1 MDPHLAPRGFATT
14 VDLVKE
20 QKQNPITVSGVKRK
34 RGDMATPR
42 ISTPSGAGA
51 LSETSNNIRHE
62 FKRPCLPPHPH
73 YNRLKASPIE
83 TVGGSLAAG
92 PALAA
97 QRKDSLSIPTATQ
110 DPTLSLKHPAYDLPD
125 TLVQNLTSL
134 GIRSIYPW
142 QSICLRGRGL
152 MTGEKSLVYTAPT
165 GGGKSLVADV
175 LMLKRVIANKKA
187 ILVLPYVALVQ
198 EKLSWLRRAVDGV
211 QKKTDPSSQ
220 ADIHQ
225 SPKLRKHNGHRSIR
239 VVGFFGGS
247 KARAALAD
255 ADIAVCTIEK
265 ANALVNTAIEDGTV
279 NELGIVVMDELHM
292 IDDDHRGYLMELM
305 ATKLLSMQQGVQIV
319 GMSATLSN
327 TEILATW
334 LGAKYYQSKYKPIP
348 VEEYLVYDNAVHSLP
363 VQSDVSGT
371 STQPASTPSKP
382 SPPVHRIIR
391 PSEHIEMKRPIANA
405 VVALAIETVISGYAA
420 LIFCGSRVVCQATAA
435 LVAGA
440 MPPVAVLDDQILN
453 RRKDVLSG
461 LRSLSVGL
469 DEVLEQTIPQGVAF
483 HHAGLTTEERD
494 LIAEAF
500 DAGVLKV
507 IVATCSLAAGINLPA
522 RRVIL
527 QGARMGRDFVGPA
540 MLRQMRGRAGR
551 KGKDELGE
559 SYICCQREELEEIEQ
574 LLEADIPPTQSC
586 LTLEKRGI
594 KRALLEVIAV
604 RLAAHPDALQEY
616 IRRTLLY
623 HTTDRS
629 TLDSMVQQALEELLD
644 SGYVR
649 LDSEGTYGATL
660 LGQAVVASSL
670 TPDDGLFVH
679 AEFQRAMQAFVMDGE
694 MHIFYMFTPVHSTG
708 LGDINWQIF
717 RREVDSLDESGLRV
731 LQFCGVNP
739 AFVNRMAN
747 SGKQL
752 PEETQKEKG
761 TARIYRRFYAALQ
774 LRDLCNEVPIHM
786 VARKYDMPRG
796 SVQNLAQTCEGFAAG
811 MIKFCERMGWGM
823 LRSVLEHMCDRLKA
837 GAKADLLELAQI
849 PFVKSRTARVFWETG
864 LKSIRAVAAAE
875 PKDLM
880 EILLLAQ
887 PKRSKINRDEE
898 EKYRGKLM
906 VKAEIIVGAANRLW
920 ERQQL
925 VDIEE
930 DI

>member
-1 MDPHLAPRGFATT
+1 MVAPQRFATT
-14 VDLVKE
+14 IDLAR
-20 QKQNPITVSGVKRK
+20 KQNQHTVTVSGVKRK
-34 RGDMATPR
+34 HGDIVPSATNLPG
-42 ISTPSGAGA
+42 GAGA
-51 LSETSNNIRHE
+51 LREMSGNLRHE
-62 FKRPCLPPHPH
+62 FKRPCLQSSHH
-73 YNRLKASPIE
+73 KHLKASVIE
-83 TVGGSLAAG
+83 TVGGLPSTESTCIAQRNVF
-92 PALAA
+92 PSISTAA
-97 QRKDSLSIPTATQ
+97 Q
-110 DPTLSLKHPAYDLPD
+110 DPFLSLKHPAYDLPD
-125 TLVQNLTSL
+125 YLVQNLISL

-142 QSICLRGRGL
+142 QSKCLLSRGL
-152 MTGEKSLVYTAPT
+152 MTGEKNLVYTAPT

-175 LMLKRVIANKKA
+175 LMLKRVLENKKA

-198 EKLSWLRRAVDGV
+198 EKLCWLRRAVEGV
-211 QKKTDPSSQ
+211 QKKTELSNQ
-220 ADIHQ
+220 ADLQQ
-225 SPKLRKHNGHRSIR
+225 SPKFRKQNDHRSIR

-247 KARAALAD
+247 KARATWAD
-255 ADIAVCTIEK
+255 VDIAVCTIEK
-265 ANALVNTAIEDGTV
+265 ANALVNIAIEDGTV

-305 ATKLLSMQQGVQIV
+305 ATKLLSMQQGVQMV

-327 TEILATW
+327 TKILATW
-334 LGAKYYQSKYKPIP
+334 LDAKYYQSMYKPVP
-348 VEEYLVYDNAVHSLP
+348 VEEYLVYDNSVHSLP
-363 VQSDVSGT
+363 AASDFTVPRG
-371 STQPASTPSKP
+371 QPGSTPSRSSNP
-382 SPPVHRIIR
+382 AHRIIR

-405 VVALAIETVISGYAA
+405 VVALAIETVMSGYAA
-420 LIFCGSRVVCQATAA
+420 LVFCGSRSACQATAE
-435 LVAGA
+435 LVARA
-440 MPPVAVLDDQILN
+440 MQPVAVLDEQILN
-453 RRKDVLSG
+453 RRKDLLSS
-461 LRSLSVGL
+461 LRSLPVGL
-469 DEVLEQTIPQGVAF
+469 DEVLEQTIPHGVAF

-559 SYICCQREELEEIEQ
+559 SYICCQREDLEEIEQ
-574 LLEADIPPTQSC
+574 LLEADIPPIQSC
-586 LTLEKRGI
+586 LTPGKRGI

-623 HTTDRS
+623 HTVDRS
-629 TLDSMVQQALEELLD
+629 ILDTMVQKALEELLE
-644 SGYVR
+644 SKFISLG
-649 LDSEGTYGATL
+649 SEGTYGATL

-708 LGDINWQIF
+708 LGDINWPVF
-717 RREVDSLDESGLRV
+717 RREVDGLDESGLRV
-731 LQFCGVNP
+731 LQFCGISP

-752 PEETQKEKG
+752 PEGTQKEKD

-774 LRDLCNEVPIHM
+774 LRDLCNEVPVHV

-823 LRSVLEHMCDRLKA
+823 LRSVLEHMRDRLKA

-849 PFVKSRTARVFWETG
+849 PFVKSRMARVFWENG
-864 LKSIRAVAAAE
+864 LKSVRAVAAAE
-875 PKDLM
+875 PKDVV

-887 PKRSKINRDEE
+887 PKRSKINGDEE
-898 EKYRGKLM
+898 ERYRGKLM
-906 VKAEIIVGAANRLW
+906 GKAEIIVGAANRLW
-920 ERQQL
+920 ERQQQ

-930 DI
+930 DF

>member
-1 MDPHLAPRGFATT
+1 MGSRLAPHGFATT
-14 VDLVKE
+14 IDLIK
-20 QKQNPITVSGVKRK
+20 KQNQNPVAASGVKRK
-34 RGDMATPR
+34 HGDTIAPITSLPN
-42 ISTPSGAGA
+42 GAGA
-51 LSETSNNIRHE
+51 LSETSSNIRHD
-62 FKRPCLPPHPH
+62 FKRPCLRPPPNQ
-73 YNRLKASPIE
+73 NRLKASAIE
-83 TVGGSLAAG
+83 MVGGSLSNSSSSYAE
-92 PALAA
+92 
-97 QRKDSLSIPTATQ
+97 RKLPSSIPTATQ
-110 DPTLSLKHPAYDLPD
+110 DPFLSLKHLAYGLSEP
-125 TLVQNLTSL
+125 LVHNLVSL

-142 QSICLRGRGL
+142 QSRCLLGRGL
-152 MTGEKSLVYTAPT
+152 MTGQKNLVYTAPT

-175 LMLKRVIANKKA
+175 LMLKRVIENKKA

-198 EKLSWLRRAVDGV
+198 EKLNWLRRAVEGV
-211 QKKTDPSSQ
+211 RKKPDPSSQ
-220 ADIHQ
+220 AYVQ
-225 SPKLRKHNGHRSIR
+225 QLPKFRQFNDHRSIR

-247 KARAALAD
+247 KSRAAWAD
-255 ADIAVCTIEK
+255 VDIAVCTIEK

-334 LGAKYYQSKYKPIP
+334 LDAKYYQSKYKPIP
-348 VEEYLVYDNAVHSLP
+348 VEEYLVYDNTVHSLP
-363 VQSDVSGT
+363 APSDLTGT
-371 STQPASTPSKP
+371 NGRPRSTPSKP
-382 SPPVHRIIR
+382 STPAHRIIQ
-391 PSEHIEMKRPIANA
+391 PSEHIEMKRPITNA
-405 VVALAIETVISGYAA
+405 VVALAIETVVSGYAA
-420 LIFCGSRVVCQATAA
+420 LIFCGSRVACQVTAA
-435 LVAGA
+435 LVAAA
-440 MPPVAVLDDQILN
+440 MPQAAGHDDPVLD
-453 RRKDVLSG
+453 RRKDVLGS

-551 KGKDELGE
+551 KGKDEIGE

-574 LLEADIPPTQSC
+574 LLEADIPPIQSC
-586 LTLEKRGI
+586 LTPEKRGI

-623 HTTDRS
+623 HTIDRS
-629 TLDSMVQQALEELLD
+629 LLDTMVHNALGELLE
-644 SGYVR
+644 SGFII
-649 LDSEGTYGATL
+649 LDGEGTYGATL
-660 LGQAVVASSL
+660 LGQAVVTSSL

-708 LGDINWQIF
+708 LGDINWQTF
-717 RREVDSLDESGLRV
+717 RKEIDSLDESGLRV
-731 LQFCGVNP
+731 LQFCGISP
-739 AFVNRMAN
+739 AFINRMAN

-752 PEETQKEKG
+752 PEGSQQEKD

-774 LRDLCNEVPIHM
+774 LRDLCNEVPVHM

-811 MIKFCERMGWGM
+811 MIKFCERMEWGM

-837 GAKADLLELAQI
+837 GAKADLLELARI
-849 PFVKSRTARVFWETG
+849 PFVKSRTARVFWENG
-864 LKSIRAVAAAE
+864 LKSVRAVAAAE
-875 PKDLM
+875 PKDLV

-887 PKRSKINRDEE
+887 PKRSKINGEEE

-906 VKAEIIVGAANRLW
+906 IKAEIIVGAANRLW

-930 DI
+930 DL